1 IAFESDGHGGAFAYA
16 MDGFVIYS
24 MLDEEGN
31 EASDLDECRGH
42 TDDVRGY
49 HYHSAG
55 PGENA
60 FIGCFTGETASADD
74 DNEMDERPG

>member
-1 IAFESDGHGGAFAYA
+1 
-16 MDGFVIYS
+16 MDGFMIHS
-24 MLDEEGN
+24 MLDENGE
-31 EASDLDECRGH
+31 EETDLDECRGH

-60 FIGCFTGETASADD
+60 FIGCFAGETVAV
-74 DNEMDERPG
+74 EGRP